1 MKSSLLVFVAVT
13 FTASNA
19 FGLLMDAPLA
29 PSSPEDICKNS
40 GGLWAGHN
48 SHGKQC
54 VCLADGLIHA
64 SDPLCGK
71 VSSEK
76 KGDRCVARTDCM
88 DTFCDKDKK
97 PAPVFARVSRPQ
109 QAVVNSQQKAAKEK
123 NNPAKGKRSRVAL
136 KKNPEQ
142 KVMTANGK
150 NTIHAD
156 EPQKKITPQC
166 HNGRDDDAD
175 GWVDLLDPGCENL
188 NDKTEK
194 NDPDSRYEC
203 NDGKDNDSDGF
214 IDGFDRDCEY
224 PQDKSETS
232 DPPCPDRV
240 VCAACPACP
249 EPATKTVTVKE
260 AFTALFRAWHPYVMG
275 TGVGFGGE
283 QNAPFALG
291 PGFGLLFEVDNDW
304 EAYFDG
310 SYVYAFD
317 GDDGGHSAL
326 FRGGVNWYFSDNLG
340 ATVGADSYHVG
351 INSIAFTGPGNTDIL
366 MRAGHVG
373 LEARFFGKK
382 LRPWAAYMIGGA
394 SPGQFV
400 AQGAQ
405 AGLRFHWW

>member
-109 QAVVNSQQKAAKEK
+109 KKVV
-123 NNPAKGKRSRVAL
+123 
-136 KKNPEQ
+136 
-142 KVMTANGK
+142 
-150 NTIHAD
+150 
-156 EPQKKITPQC
+156 PQC
-166 HNGRDDDAD
+166 RNGRDDDVD
-175 GWVDLLDPGCENL
+175 GWVDLLDPGCENP